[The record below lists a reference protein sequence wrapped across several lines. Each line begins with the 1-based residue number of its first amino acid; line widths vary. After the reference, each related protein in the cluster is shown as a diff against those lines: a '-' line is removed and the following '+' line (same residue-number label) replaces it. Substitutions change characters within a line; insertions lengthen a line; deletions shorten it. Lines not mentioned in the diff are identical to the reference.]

1 MIDYK
6 QNKNNDCDLD
16 FSTGDLQYTES
27 TGQHQRDL
35 ILSDKGHIRDMP
47 ERGVGSVKYLQDE
60 DREDYLRAVRK
71 ELAADG
77 QRVNSVS
84 ETKTK
89 QIIVDAE
96 YEDS

>member
-6 QNKNNDCDLD
+6 QAENNDYDLD
-16 FSTGDLQYTES
+16 FSTGDLQYVES

-35 ILSDKGHIRDMP
+35 ILADKGHIRDMP
-47 ERGVGSVKYLQDE
+47 ERGVGSVNYIQDE

-71 ELAADG
+71 ELAKDG
-77 QRVNSVS
+77 KRVKSTY
-84 ETKTK
+84 ETQTG

-96 YEDS
+96 YEEN